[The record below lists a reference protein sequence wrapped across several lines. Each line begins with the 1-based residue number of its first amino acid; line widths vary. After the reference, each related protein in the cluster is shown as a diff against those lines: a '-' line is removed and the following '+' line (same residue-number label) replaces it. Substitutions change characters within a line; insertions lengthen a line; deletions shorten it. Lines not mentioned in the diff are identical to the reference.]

1 MQPSPSLGKAS
12 EIRATPE
19 ARREFA
25 DTVRPIIQAL
35 ARVIATDR
43 RAVVLANQKAEI
55 LLANVSAQRL
65 VIAQD
70 QLLSHYDWPEL
81 CAKARRAG
89 SVPAKWTSAEQ
100 EFEGELVHI
109 PMGPAEGFLL
119 RLAESDQ
126 ESTWLRNRSR
136 AAMLMRVA
144 HDLRTPIQSLLAS
157 AESLTAAHGQPEV
170 TEDTTQRMR
179 RAAELAL
186 DHISNVLAVVRG
198 EQGRRGGHPDEDF
211 SIAQEVQALIAMITP
226 IAEARATEVTLQLN
240 GPEDLTLH
248 GPLRFVRALCQNLI
262 DNSVNHGGGKVALT
276 LTAAPLLTALPDAEN
291 EDLWSITLE
300 LRDEGGGLPPAQRAK
315 LTEALG
321 LAPDDTGVSAPT
333 DRPQRPSAGLN
344 VMAHALRQLGGKITL
359 ADRASDGAP
368 APEDYRGRVIGTVIT
383 VTFSLPRA
391 PDMTARPAPL
401 PAATTPLAG
410 RKILLVE
417 DSPSSRDWLCHVLQ
431 SAGAEVLVA
440 GSGPEC
446 LAMVARSEIAANLDL
461 VLTDVTLPRMSG
473 IELAARLRR
482 GDPGAA
488 VIWRGKVVGLT
499 AHADDKIRAAC
510 LQAGMVHMLEKPLRP
525 AMLCQTLEAILAG
538 DPLRSPDAPAQTLAH
553 DPRVTEDLIAQL
565 GTETAQRFMRRAL
578 TEATTIL
585 GDLSAE
591 GVVPDTGRRL
601 HAATGACGLTGL
613 REIELALRAIELA
626 VEGGKDPSSLL
637 ARLQTALTKAEHFI
651 EALQP

>member
-1 MQPSPSLGKAS
+1 MQHSPSREKAS
-12 EIRATPE
+12 DARATPE

-65 VIAQD
+65 LIAQD
-70 QLLSHYDWPEL
+70 QLLSHYDWPAL
-81 CAKARRAG
+81 CTKARRAG
-89 SVPAKWTSAEQ
+89 SVPAKWRHAEQ
-100 EFEGELVHI
+100 EFEGELVHV
-109 PMGPAEGFLL
+109 PLGPAEGFLL

-126 ESTWLRNRSR
+126 ESTWLRNRTR

-157 AESLTAAHGQPEV
+157 AESLTGATGQPQI
-170 TEDTTQRMR
+170 TEETTLRMR

-226 IAEARATEVTLQLN
+226 IAEARATEVSLTVN

-276 LTAAPLLTALPDAEN
+276 LSAAPLLAALPDADG
-291 EDLWSITLE
+291 EDLWSIKLE

-321 LAPDDTGVSAPT
+321 LSPDEPGTAAPSDPAS
-333 DRPQRPSAGLN
+333 RPSAGLN
-344 VMAHALRQLGGKITL
+344 VMAHALRQLGGQITL

-368 APEDYRGRVIGTVIT
+368 APEGYKGRVIGTIIT

-391 PDMTARPAPL
+391 PDMAARPDTL
-401 PAATTPLAG
+401 PATAAPLAG
-410 RKILLVE
+410 RTILLVE

-446 LAMVARSEIAANLDL
+446 LAMVARSEVASQLDL

-499 AHADDKIRAAC
+499 AHADETIRAAC

-525 AMLCQTLEAILAG
+525 ATLCQTLEAILAG
-538 DPLRSPDAPAQTLAH
+538 EPLRNADTQPQTLAH

-565 GTETAQRFMRRAL
+565 GSETAQRFMRRAL
-578 TEATTIL
+578 HEATTIL

-626 VEGGKDPSSLL
+626 VEGGTNPNPLL
-637 ARLQTALTKAEHFI
+637 PRLQSALTKAEQFI
-651 EALQP
+651 EELRP